1 MNKYKLSSVNI
12 IPILVKFSFTCLI
25 KLINHAF
32 LYIFTNLIFC
42 EREDCREQT
51 QPSKVKQFLST
62 AASFQHQILIK
73 KQ

>member
-1 MNKYKLSSVNI
+1 MNKFKLSSVNI
-12 IPILVKFSFTCLI
+12 IPKLVKFRFTCLI
-25 KLINHAF
+25 KLINPAF

-42 EREDCREQT
+42 ETEDCREQT

-62 AASFQHQILIK
+62 AVPFQQQILIN